1 MHGCSSRTAPAS
13 FAREVVDGSDQQPS
27 SGRSGR
33 HRAFERSTEPLRSER
48 FRSHRVRADRG
59 PAGADRPRRRRGARR
74 HAGVQRPQ
82 GEAQE
87 AAQAQDHH
95 RRRFGRGGA
104 RRRGR
109 RVRVVRG
116 RPGGQGAAG
125 HGPADRLR
133 GAGHVRRDGV
143 GVRQPATCR
152 VGERH
157 ARGGRHRGRG
167 ARGRRRRG
175 GRGPD
180 AVHRG
185 QRRAGQGGEPGGPGH
200 RGGQERRGPGPE
212 RRERRLP
219 RQVRRPAGRRERPS
233 PGASRRRGRQGGR
246 GSGGRVV
253 RRRAGFLRRVQRRL
267 RHQVPSSA

>member
-185 QRRAGQGGEPGGPGH
+185 QRRAGQGGEPGGPTTPSPPASGPP
-200 RGGQERRGPGPE
+200 RTPKPRRKPPPRPPRRPGERRPSRSPAS
-212 RRERRLP
+212 RLP
-219 RQVRRPAGRRERPS
+219 STSPAPTPPSGR
-233 PGASRRRGRQGGR
+233 
-246 GSGGRVV
+246 
-253 RRRAGFLRRVQRRL
+253 
-267 RHQVPSSA
+267 PSSA